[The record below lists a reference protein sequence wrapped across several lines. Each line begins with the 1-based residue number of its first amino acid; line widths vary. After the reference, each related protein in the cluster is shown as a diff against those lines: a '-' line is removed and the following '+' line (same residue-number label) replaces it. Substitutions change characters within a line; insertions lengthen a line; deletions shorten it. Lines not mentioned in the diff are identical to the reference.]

1 MSDAASG
8 VEPGPVRPSGP
19 ARLTVVSGPSGVG
32 KSSVLDELRRQAP
45 EVYFSV
51 SVTTRRP
58 REGEVDGVHYHFVR
72 PTEFDRMVANG
83 EMLEHA
89 RYAGNRYGTPRNPVE
104 RALATGRDAVLEIEL
119 QGARQVRRS
128 MPEAQLVMLLPPS
141 WEALVQRLTGR
152 GTEDPEV
159 VRARLETARQ
169 ELAAEPEFDATVVNA
184 DVRAATSEL
193 VRLVT
198 GRGAGAAD
206 PDPGTGFGG
215 PAAGDSA
222 AGDPAVGD
230 PAVEGA
236 DGDRQ
241 AGASPGAEDTE
252 RFA

>member
-72 PTEFDRMVANG
+72 PTEFERMVADG

-198 GRGAGAAD
+198 GRGAGGAD
-206 PDPGTGFGG
+206 PDPGRGAGG
-215 PAAGDSA
+215 PAVGDT
-222 AGDPAVGD
+222 AVGD
-230 PAVEGA
+230 PAAEGP
-236 DGDRQ
+236 DGGGRQ